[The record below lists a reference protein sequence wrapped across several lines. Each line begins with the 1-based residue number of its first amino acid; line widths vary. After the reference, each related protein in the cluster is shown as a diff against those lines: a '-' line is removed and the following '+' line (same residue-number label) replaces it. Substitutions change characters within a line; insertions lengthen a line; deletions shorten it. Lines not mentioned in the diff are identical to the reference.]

1 MPARPF
7 AVRYL
12 SAGALVDFCA
22 AHGPSILGVI
32 GYAAM
37 RPACLPAAT
46 PFAKA
51 PLATVAGDAVFEVWT
66 AQNPVA
72 PCQVGVIAGSVAD
85 GVAFGL
91 VALEEKPGI
100 SLESLIEQA
109 YRGIFDFLDG
119 LPCPKP
125 IRFWNYLPSING
137 DADGLERYR
146 RFNIGRHDAF
156 SDRLTLP
163 IPPVASALGS
173 QDGTPVIYF
182 LSAIEPAQTIEN
194 PRQVPAYDYP
204 PVYGPRSP
212 RFSRAAVHDSGGVRS
227 LLISGTASII
237 GHASVHPGDL
247 VAQLGETLENLRL
260 VTGEAE
266 RRGFTPSPAGW
277 ALKVYLR
284 HAEDLETVRP
294 IVEAR
299 FGVGATYLYLVADI
313 CRPDLLIEIEALN
326 FPGAVDVGRQSVTGI
341 RAIR

>member
-7 AVRYL
+7 AVHYL

-22 AHGPSILGVI
+22 ERGQSILGVV
-32 GYAAM
+32 GYTAA

-46 PFAKA
+46 PFVTA
-51 PLATVAGDAVFEVWT
+51 PLPTVAGDAIFEVWS
-66 AQNPVA
+66 ARNPVA
-72 PCQVGVIAGSVAD
+72 QRRVGAIAGSVAHD
-85 GVAFGL
+85 VAFGL
-91 VALEEKPGI
+91 VALEEKPGN
-100 SLESLIEQA
+100 SLEGIIEQA

-119 LPCPKP
+119 LPCAKP
-125 IRFWNYLPSING
+125 IRFWNYLPSINKQ
-137 DADGLERYR
+137 AEGLERYR

-182 LSAIEPAQTIEN
+182 LSATESAQTLEN

-212 RFSRAAVHDSGGVRS
+212 RFSRAAVHDAGGVRS

-237 GHASVHPGDL
+237 GHTSVHPGDL
-247 VAQLGETLENLRL
+247 LAQLGETLENLRL
-260 VTGEAE
+260 VTSEAA
-266 RRGFTPSPAGW
+266 RRGFTPAEAGW
-277 ALKVYLR
+277 ALKIYLR
-284 HAEDLETVRP
+284 HAQDLEIVQP
-294 IVEAR
+294 IVESR

-313 CRPDLLIEIEALN
+313 CRPDLLVEIEALN
-326 FPGAVDVGRQSVTGI
+326 FPGADDVGG
-341 RAIR
+341 